1 MLIFIVMLYDSV
13 DFGVKG
19 DMIIKINM
27 LLFIGMV
34 EVNVKVFI
42 YVDGVLSGEVIVG
55 DDGVWNF

>member
-55 DDGVWNF
+55 DDGV